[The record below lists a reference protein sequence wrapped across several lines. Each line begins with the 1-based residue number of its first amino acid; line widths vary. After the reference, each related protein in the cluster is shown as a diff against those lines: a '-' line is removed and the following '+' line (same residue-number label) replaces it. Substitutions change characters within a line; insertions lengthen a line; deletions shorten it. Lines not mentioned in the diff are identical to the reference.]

1 MCAWWIGDLLRN
13 WLLSERVVGR
23 KTSSWRHGWVY
34 EQALKSE
41 SVYEQSAASC
51 LTPQSRSTFA
61 RHMLCLSPADGY
73 GPLRGVHQHDTVM
86 DQTGQMRTTHTL
98 TPHPSGL
105 LRHGTDSPSLCCY
118 ELHCT
123 WSGLS
128 TVCFKCALVKD
139 FNVCMFSI
147 NKVNNNKNNNFLRH
161 NWPSRTNKNAAE

>member
-73 GPLRGVHQHDTVM
+73 GPLRGVHQHDTV
-86 DQTGQMRTTHTL
+86 
-98 TPHPSGL
+98 
-105 LRHGTDSPSLCCY
+105 TDSNAPDWTDENHSHSHSPPQWTPKAWDWFSKPVLLWTP
-118 ELHCT
+118 LHMKRTEHRVLQMCT
-123 WSGLS
+123 RKRLQCLYVFNQQSQQQQKQQLS
-128 TVCFKCALVKD
+128 KTQLAQQ
-139 FNVCMFSI
+139 NQ
-147 NKVNNNKNNNFLRH
+147 
-161 NWPSRTNKNAAE
+161 